1 MLELQCDLEK
11 RRSQPQQPSLKHL
24 QEFDGFLGL
33 GGKHN
38 GLAELSESEREKFEA
53 LWTDS
58 NGRQA
63 FRIIRNFERRIR

>member
-1 MLELQCDLEK
+1 MRPWK
-11 RRSQPQQPSLKHL
+11 KRSQPQQPSLKHL

-33 GGKHN
+33 VGKHN

-63 FRIIRNFERRIR
+63 FRIIRNFAPTGT

>member
-1 MLELQCDLEK
+1 MLELQSDLEK
-11 RRSQPQQPSLKHL
+11 NGHQPQQPSLKHL
-24 QEFDGFLGL
+24 QEFDAFFGL

-58 NGRQA
+58 NGR
-63 FRIIRNFERRIR
+63 